1 MKTSAIT
8 RLLLVLL
15 GAPELLQGRVI
26 PSKGL
31 EQRFVDLNPSLNATD
46 LTRCGIA
53 RCQALGVVVDKRAGA
68 PIAGGAGRAGAAA
81 GAESGAGRA
90 AGEAA
95 GGASPPRI
103 GSGSSAG
110 GGESSSGAQ
119 TGGPLGDFGTGQ
131 SSTGKRPLDS
141 PTEPPAKIPNT
152 GTADD
157 ALAGDASPSSGED
170 LDIYEVKA
178 STADDADVIDNISID
193 KEQKIIFSDDL
204 NNDLDPTTNRAKLW
218 EVEMS
223 LFVHQSGQAPSDL
236 RGISYGGVSEQNTK
250 PTIDSIV
257 ARRGESFGIDR
268 TSTDAQDQTDFQA
281 FLDTKL
287 GKSTQTLLRNSPVG
301 KDITRIE
308 VGPGNLEDLDLKFF
322 FG

>member
-26 PSKGL
+26 PGKGL
-31 EQRFVDLNPSLNATD
+31 EQRFVDLNPSSLNV
-46 LTRCGIA
+46 R
-53 RCQALGVVVDKRAGA
+53 RR
-68 PIAGGAGRAGAAA
+68 PSRGR
-81 GAESGAGRA
+81 GR
-90 AGEAA
+90 GWCF
-95 GGASPPRI
+95 PPRI

-119 TGGPLGDFGTGQ
+119 TGGQLGEFGTGQ

-157 ALAGDASPSSGED
+157 ALAGDASPDVPADPSGVTNIESRGYTAGKETSGDD

-178 STADDADVIDNISID
+178 GDDVIDNISID
-193 KEQKIIFSDDL
+193 KKQKIIFSDDL
-204 NNDLDPTTNRAKLW
+204 QNDLDTTPNRAKLW

-236 RGISYGGVSEQNTK
+236 KGISYGGVSEANTK
-250 PTIDSIV
+250 PTIDSVV

-268 TSTDAQDQTDFQA
+268 TSTVEQDQTDFQA
-281 FLDTKL
+281 FMDTKL

-308 VGPGNLEDLDLKFF
+308 VGPGSLEDLDLKFF
-322 FG
+322 F